1 MAREARI
8 WLALGQTL
16 WGSPRGR
23 TCCLRLLFFDLNRI
37 GFGFLLLLGTIYFLS
52 SLPPARVGA
61 DVGVQ
66 YEVRGAM
73 LALLRAGGDD
83 VNWTPSMGFRDHCPP
98 SQNQTFEEGHCTGGL
113 LPRVGVGLTHFGS
126 LEILRR
132 LE

>member
-1 MAREARI
+1 MGRSGFGARWPGRPNPG
-8 WLALGQTL
+8 WHLGRSS

-52 SLPPARVGA
+52 SLPPARAGA

-73 LALLRAGGDD
+73 LALLTYSGAE
-83 VNWTPSMGFRDHCPP
+83 TMCP
-98 SQNQTFEEGHCTGGL
+98 GL
-113 LPRVGVGLTHFGS
+113 LVWGFG
-126 LEILRR
+126 ITVP
-132 LE
+132 

>member
-1 MAREARI
+1 MGRWGFGAQWPGRPNSGSH
-8 WLALGQTL
+8 LGRRS

-73 LALLRAGGDD
+73 LALLRAG
-83 VNWTPSMGFRDHCPP
+83 
-98 SQNQTFEEGHCTGGL
+98 
-113 LPRVGVGLTHFGS
+113 
-126 LEILRR
+126 RR
-132 LE
+132 RCELDS